1 MMEIV
6 VTLLFLLF
14 TMINV
19 NEIIQKH
26 FAMSGG
32 DFHASVI
39 CGGFYKKMFGIL
51 THKFMVTYVEHETI
65 NYKATIEVDH
75 IIIVV

>member
-51 THKFMVTYVEHETI
+51 THKFMVPYENT
-65 NYKATIEVDH
+65 KLS
-75 IIIVV
+75 IIKQLLRSIIL